1 MKKII
6 ITSAIILSAAIV
18 ATSGI
23 KISKQKEIKTPTITT
38 LSNAHNGNEVASA
51 D

>member
-6 ITSAIILSAAIV
+6 ITSAIILTTGLI

-23 KISKQKEIKTPTITT
+23 KLINQKNIKAQNVTINKGSIHENEI
-38 LSNAHNGNEVASA
+38 ASA